1 VYFCAGGFPCVLN
14 LKEKQMLL
22 ENYEKLVMRT
32 DTLEDDSVVVNFDV
46 YNKNYKEVT
55 KDAGYVH
62 IRQELEFFNVV
73 VYDCEGNVLSEVNV
87 PFKFKEIDQ

>member
-1 VYFCAGGFPCVLN
+1 VQGDSPAFFKP
-14 LKEKQMLL
+14 KEKQMLL

-73 VYDCEGNVLSEVNV
+73 VYNCDGDVLSEVNV